1 MTGKRLRSRWE
12 SDMAT
17 TIPHVVN
24 RLVIDSDDTFDEMRQ
39 RYESLVPTI
48 DFADFAEV
56 IATGD
61 LSRVQQYTAEHAP
74 NSFVNFW
81 TLDPMPM
88 MRLAGNQQRAI
99 TYLMGNN
106 VIAETMFRH
115 DPGIIL
121 YAPLRTAIYEDTLGR
136 AYFSIDQP
144 SSKFASFG
152 DARIASVGVH
162 LDAKLANLL
171 QLMALP
177 VPSELIAP

>member
-1 MTGKRLRSRWE
+1 
-12 SDMAT
+12 MAT

-24 RLVIDSDDTFDEMRQ
+24 RFVIDSDETFDDMRQ

-48 DFADFAEV
+48 DFADLAEV

-61 LSRVQQYTAEHAP
+61 LARVQQYTAERAP

-88 MRLAGNQQRAI
+88 MRLAGNRQRAI

-121 YAPLRTAIYEDTLGR
+121 YAPLRTAIYESTSGGVQ
-136 AYFSIDQP
+136 FSIDQP
-144 SSKFASFG
+144 STKFDSFG
-152 DARIASVGVH
+152 NPDIAQVGAQ
-162 LDAKLANLL
+162 LDAKVAELL
-171 QLMALP
+171 RLMSLP
-177 VPSELIAP
+177 VPAELAQTGGAAS

>member
-1 MTGKRLRSRWE
+1 MTH
-12 SDMAT
+12 

-24 RLVIDSDDTFDEMRQ
+24 RLVIDTEETFDEVRQ

-48 DFADFAEV
+48 DFAELVEV
-56 IATGD
+56 IGTGD
-61 LSRVQQYTAEHAP
+61 LARVQQYTAEHAP

-88 MRLAGNQQRAI
+88 MRLAGNQRRAI
-99 TYLMGNN
+99 TYMMGNN

-121 YAPLRTAIYEDTLGR
+121 YAPLRTAIYEAVSGGVQ
-136 AYFSIDQP
+136 FSIDQP

-152 DARIASVGVH
+152 DTRIAEVGAQ
-162 LDAKLANLL
+162 LDAKVAELL
-171 QLMALP
+171 RLMSLP
-177 VPSELIAP
+177 VPPELIAA

>member
-1 MTGKRLRSRWE
+1 VAE
-12 SDMAT
+12 

-24 RLVIDSDDTFDEMRQ
+24 RFAIDSEVTFDDMRQ

-48 DFADFAEV
+48 DFADLAAV

-61 LSRVQQYTAEHAP
+61 LARVQQYTAEHAP
-74 NSFVNFW
+74 HSFVNFW

-121 YAPLRTAIYEDTLGR
+121 YAPLRTAIYETTSGGVQ
-136 AYFSIDQP
+136 FSIDQP

-152 DARIASVGVH
+152 DTRIASVGAQ
-162 LDAKLANLL
+162 LDAKLAKLL
-171 QLMALP
+171 QLMSLP
-177 VPSELIAP
+177 MPPELIAP

>member
-1 MTGKRLRSRWE
+1 MTH
-12 SDMAT
+12 

-24 RLVIDSDDTFDEMRQ
+24 RLVIDTEETFDEVRQ

-48 DFADFAEV
+48 DFAELVEV
-56 IATGD
+56 IGTGD
-61 LSRVQQYTAEHAP
+61 LARVQQYTAEHAP

-88 MRLAGNQQRAI
+88 MRLAGHQRRAI
-99 TYLMGNN
+99 TYMMGNN

-121 YAPLRTAIYEDTLGR
+121 YAPLRTAIYEAVSGGVQ
-136 AYFSIDQP
+136 FSIDQP

-152 DARIASVGVH
+152 DTRIAEVGAQ
-162 LDAKLANLL
+162 LDGKVAELL
-171 QLMALP
+171 RLMSLP
-177 VPSELIAP
+177 VPPELIAA

>member
-1 MTGKRLRSRWE
+1 
-12 SDMAT
+12 MAE
-17 TIPHVVN
+17 TISHVVN
-24 RLVIDSDDTFDEMRQ
+24 RFVIDSQDTFDDLRQ

-48 DFADFAEV
+48 DFAELAQV
-56 IATGD
+56 IATAD

-99 TYLMGNN
+99 TYVMGNN

-121 YAPLRTAIYEDTLGR
+121 YAPLRTAIYETASGGVQ
-136 AYFSIDQP
+136 FSIDQP

-152 DARIASVGVH
+152 DTRIASVGVQ
-162 LDAKLANLL
+162 LDAKVARLL
-171 QLMALP
+171 QLMSLP
-177 VPSELIAP
+177 VPAELIAS

>member
-1 MTGKRLRSRWE
+1 MTH
-12 SDMAT
+12 

-24 RLVIDSDDTFDEMRQ
+24 RLVIDTEETFDEVRQ

-48 DFADFAEV
+48 DFAELVEV
-56 IATGD
+56 IGTGD
-61 LSRVQQYTAEHAP
+61 LARVQQYTAEHAP

-88 MRLAGNQQRAI
+88 MRLAGNQRRAI
-99 TYLMGNN
+99 TYMMGNN

-121 YAPLRTAIYEDTLGR
+121 YAPLRTAIYEAVSGGVQS
-136 AYFSIDQP
+136 SIDQP

-152 DARIASVGVH
+152 DTRIAEVGAQ
-162 LDAKLANLL
+162 LDAKVAELL
-171 QLMALP
+171 RLMSLP
-177 VPSELIAP
+177 VPPELIAA

>member
-1 MTGKRLRSRWE
+1 
-12 SDMAT
+12 MAE

-24 RLVIDSDDTFDEMRQ
+24 RFAIDSEVTFDDMRQ

-48 DFADFAEV
+48 DFADLAAV

-61 LSRVQQYTAEHAP
+61 LARVQQYTAEHAP
-74 NSFVNFW
+74 HSFVNFW

-121 YAPLRTAIYEDTLGR
+121 YAPLRTAIYETTSGGVQ
-136 AYFSIDQP
+136 FSIDQP

-152 DARIASVGVH
+152 DTRIASVGAQ
-162 LDAKLANLL
+162 LDAKLAKLL
-171 QLMALP
+171 QLMSLP
-177 VPSELIAP
+177 MPPELIAP

>member
-1 MTGKRLRSRWE
+1 MTH
-12 SDMAT
+12 

-24 RLVIDSDDTFDEMRQ
+24 RLVIDTEETFDEVRQ

-48 DFADFAEV
+48 DFAELVEV
-56 IATGD
+56 IGTGD
-61 LSRVQQYTAEHAP
+61 LARVQQYTAEHAP

-88 MRLAGNQQRAI
+88 MRLAGHQRRAI

-121 YAPLRTAIYEDTLGR
+121 YAPLRIAIYEATTGR
-136 AYFSIDQP
+136 VHLSIDQP
-144 SSKFASFG
+144 SSKFSSFG
-152 DARIASVGVH
+152 DPRIAEVGTQ
-162 LDAKLANLL
+162 LDAKVAELL
-171 QLMALP
+171 RLMSMP
-177 VPSELIAP
+177 VPAELIVD